1 MVKGSA
7 IKEAQVK
14 KAIELSAEK
23 YCSASRMLEN
33 GGVKITHDYEII
45 DDTSSEMTDKTVKG

>member
-45 DDTSSEMTDKTVKG
+45 DETSDEITNETVKG